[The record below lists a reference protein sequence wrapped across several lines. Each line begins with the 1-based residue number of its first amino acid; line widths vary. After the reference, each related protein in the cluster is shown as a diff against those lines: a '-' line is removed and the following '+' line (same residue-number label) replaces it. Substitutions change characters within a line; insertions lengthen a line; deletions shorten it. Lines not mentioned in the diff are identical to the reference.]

1 MLPQPVLPRENQG
14 IAPEDYKDVPLPED
28 YEIVELLANVIAVEY
43 VDVAPDGK
51 SLMRNGIILPTQVVD
66 HRAWRVAKVKL
77 AGPDCKQVKV
87 GDVVIFPGDRGLQ
100 SIQKNGVML
109 VFLSEE
115 RIFGICKPIDGY
127 TQIVD
132 TKKSK
137 KK

>member
-1 MLPQPVLPRENQG
+1 MIANSMASLGANVHG

-51 SLMRNGIILPTQVVD
+51 SLMRNGIILPNQVVD
-66 HRAWRVAKVKL
+66 HRAWRVAQVKI
-77 AGPDCKQVKV
+77 AGPECKQVKV
-87 GDVVIFPGDRGLQ
+87 GDVVMFPGDRGLQ
-100 SIQKNGVML
+100 SIQKNGKMM

-115 RIFGICKPIDGY
+115 RIFGICSPI
-127 TQIVD
+127 TKEE
-132 TKKSK
+132 TKKNTK